1 MYAIVEDNNI
11 TQYINNPK
19 SLVIGDVR
27 YPAKIFQLWSKS
39 ELNAIGIYE
48 IVNDLTNYK
57 DNNFYI
63 NTNEQYNFADNQVTK
78 SWGTAT
84 ARRLNDEN
92 AVDDNGDPILD
103 QDGVQLIN
111 YGLKTEKKKI
121 VKQQASGLLEK
132 TDWHNHKALDD
143 DGNQVIN
150 YGLKT
155 EKKRIVKDQASGL
168 LAPTDWYI
176 VKSTEVADYD
186 VPDNI
191 LSFRADVRSKS
202 NQMETQIDACTTVDE
217 LKALYEYTTQEDGT
231 QTRPLAEFPKEI

>member
-11 TQYINNPK
+11 TKFINNPK
-19 SLVIGDVR
+19 SIVIGDVR
-27 YPAKIFQLWSKS
+27 YPAKIFQLWSTS
-39 ELNAIGIYE
+39 ELNAIGVYE
-48 IVNDLTNYK
+48 VITDSSNFK
-57 DNNFYI
+57 DQEYYI
-63 NTNEQYNFADNQVTK
+63 NTNEQYNFADNQVTR

-121 VKQQASGLLEK
+121 VKAQAS
-132 TDWHNHKALDD
+132 
-143 DGNQVIN
+143 
-150 YGLKT
+150 
-155 EKKRIVKDQASGL
+155 RL
-168 LAPTDWYI
+168 LAPTDWYV

-202 NQMETQIDACTTVDE
+202 NEMETQIDACTTVE
-217 LKALYEYTTQEDGT
+217 QLETLYTYTTDDDGV
-231 QTRPLAEFPKEI
+231 QSRPLAEFPKEVV